1 MSSGACQPSWQA
13 LPGHKFH
20 PLCIDGPLQNL
31 FNGSVAQVIRGRS
44 KANGASPASASSGAR
59 ALTKP
64 LPKPPGLAKTKRK
77 AKPKTQ
83 YFASIHPGKDA
94 PLPGEFVGQLA
105 ALENT
110 LGMPLWFVI
119 HHGGGKAKCDE
130 IGPHLAAGFLR
141 AKGTLPENRQIA
153 LLLHSPGGYP
163 RNAYQIAN
171 LIRKHCGGFK
181 VVVPLY
187 AKSAA
192 TLLALGG
199 ESILLGEDAELGPLD
214 AQTVDPGREEILSAL
229 DEVQSVERLFASSLD
244 AVDQTMQ
251 LLVNRTGKK
260 VDTLLAPV
268 LHFVAEMMS
277 PLFEKIDT
285 VHYTQYSRVLKVAE
299 EYAIRLLTPRYSLP
313 DAKTIARH
321 LVERYPEHGFVVD
334 SVEASKIGLKT
345 DAPTSE
351 QTKIMEKMAPFL
363 ISLTASGKLER
374 A

>member
-1 MSSGACQPSWQA
+1 M
-13 LPGHKFH
+13 
-20 PLCIDGPLQNL
+20 
-31 FNGSVAQVIRGRS
+31 
-44 KANGASPASASSGAR
+44 
-59 ALTKP
+59 
-64 LPKPPGLAKTKRK
+64 
-77 AKPKTQ
+77 
-83 YFASIHPGKDA
+83 
-94 PLPGEFVGQLA
+94 
-105 ALENT
+105 
-110 LGMPLWFVI
+110 
-119 HHGGGKAKCDE
+119 
-130 IGPHLAAGFLR
+130 
-141 AKGTLPENRQIA
+141 
-153 LLLHSPGGYP
+153 
-163 RNAYQIAN
+163 
-171 LIRKHCGGFK
+171 
-181 VVVPLY
+181 
-187 AKSAA
+187 
-192 TLLALGG
+192 
-199 ESILLGEDAELGPLD
+199 LGEDAELGPLD

-351 QTKIMEKMAPFL
+351 QTKIMEKMSAFL
-363 ISLTASGKLER
+363 ISLTVSGKLER